1 MNKNDAFESIIKKTF
16 ANKEKSD
23 KLKAV
28 FISGQTGAGK
38 STYLQT
44 TCDKKTVLIVP
55 DEYLKKI
62 PEEITNEKNKMNFI
76 AEISNKIENMAIEN
90 KNNIFMES
98 TIIYPEYYLKEIE
111 KFKKSG
117 YETEFVM
124 VTTNKELS
132 SSRMLN
138 RNEQHYLNF
147 EKNGVPPRIGTLDI
161 HNQLS
166 YLLQNTL
173 REVEESNKFD
183 NIKLVKS
190 NGEEIFNKKTS
201 KGLTAEEVFEKELN
215 RAPNKEEI
223 KEIKILKDKILTSM
237 EKRGDKN
244 LQIIKNFFD
253 LNEKAREV
261 EKTID
266 PWSRKI
272 ESRSNSKGRGLER

>member
-1 MNKNDAFESIIKKTF
+1 MNKNDAFESIIKKSF
-16 ANKEKSD
+16 ANKEKSNL
-23 KLKAV
+23 LKAS

-44 TCDKKTVLIVP
+44 SCDNKTVLIVP

-62 PEEITNEKNKMNFI
+62 PEELTNEKDKMNFI
-76 AEISNKIENMAIEN
+76 TEVSNKIENMAIEN
-90 KNNIFMES
+90 KNNIFIES
-98 TIIYPEYYLKEIE
+98 TIIYPEYYLKEID
-111 KFKKSG
+111 KFKQNG
-117 YETEFVM
+117 YETEFIM

-138 RNEQHYLNF
+138 RNEQHYSNF
-147 EKNGVPPRIGTLDI
+147 EENGVPPRIGTLDI
-161 HNQLS
+161 HNQLL

-173 REVEESNKFD
+173 REVEDSNKFD

-215 RAPNKEEI
+215 RAPNKEEL
-223 KEIKILKDKILTSM
+223 KEIKVLKEKILSSM
-237 EKRGDKN
+237 EKREDKN
-244 LQIIKNFFD
+244 LPMIKNYFE
-253 LNEKAREV
+253 LNEKARE
-261 EKTID
+261 IQD
-266 PWSRKI
+266 PWAKKI